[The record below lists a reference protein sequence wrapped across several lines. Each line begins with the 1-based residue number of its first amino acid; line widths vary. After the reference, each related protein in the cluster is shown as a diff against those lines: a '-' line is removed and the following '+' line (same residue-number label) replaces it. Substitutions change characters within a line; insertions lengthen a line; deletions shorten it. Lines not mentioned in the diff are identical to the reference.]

1 MSKLEK
7 IIVICGQTA
16 VGKTSLS
23 LQLAKGFAGEIIS
36 ADSRQIYRNL
46 NIGTDKV
53 SKSLR
58 KRIPHH
64 LIDIKNPDEKY
75 TAGDFVRD
83 ADKIIEEIIDRGKMP
98 FVVGGTGFY
107 IKALLEGLCDIPPSD
122 PQIRKLIENEI
133 ATRGSIAIY
142 EELEKVDPVAAKRV
156 HPNNE
161 RRIVHYLEVFRAT
174 GKPISEFWQAQKK
187 KKRYDY
193 FVIYLTLDRDKLY
206 RRINDRVDEMITTGL
221 ISEVQHL
228 LDMGFTKDLPGMNTL
243 GYVEILDYIN
253 GETDREEAV
262 KLIKQHM
269 RNYAKRQYTWFSKIN
284 SDLTIYT
291 DNLNLSIIKN
301 QIETFIGD

>member
-58 KRIPHH
+58 KGIPHH

-206 RRINDRVDEMITTGL
+206 RRINDRVDQMIATGL